1 MGGLERVRPFSFSD
15 TTAMVGQGMALQ
27 PALLAVLVCPL
38 TKTPLLYVP
47 AAEREPESL
56 LSVAGRRRYPIDGG
70 VPVLLIGEATE
81 LAEAEIERLRL
92 RAESAAAAEAAAR

>member
-1 MGGLERVRPFSFSD
+1 
-15 TTAMVGQGMALQ
+15 MALQ

-38 TKTPLLYVP
+38 TKAPLLHVP
-47 AAEREPESL
+47 GDEREPECL

-81 LAEAEIERLRL
+81 LSELEIERLRR
-92 RAESAAAAEAAAR
+92 RAESTDPT